1 MKGELNMKE
10 YQKPEIELLDFT
22 AEKITDGN
30 FTIPGVDSDF
40 GVTDGSSNNDEI

>member
-22 AEKITDGN
+22 AEPIANETFETEYGVITG
-30 FTIPGVDSDF
+30 PSE
-40 GVTDGSSNNDEI
+40 NDEI